1 MPRKVMAPITLPTTT
16 AIMLEEDEEEEEGD
30 SPSFDVGVP

>member
-1 MPRKVMAPITLPTTT
+1 MAPITLPTTT